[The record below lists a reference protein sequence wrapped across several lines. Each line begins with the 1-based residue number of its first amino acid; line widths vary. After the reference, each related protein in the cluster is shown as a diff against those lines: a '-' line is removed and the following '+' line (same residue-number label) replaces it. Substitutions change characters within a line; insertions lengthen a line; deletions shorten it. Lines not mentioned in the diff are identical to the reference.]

1 MARTEDGGRLS
12 GAIDGDR
19 WRFELEEEITSSV
32 LLLPPSLLLSFPLS
46 LLPSPF
52 WSFNFGSYCHARS
65 LVVAAAAAV
74 RFVVVRLEILG
85 RPARRGAA
93 RTICRIW
100 SSYIIRYDTRFRAE
114 QF

>member
-19 WRFELEEEITSSV
+19 WRFELEEEITSSD
-32 LLLPPSLLLSFPLS
+32 LLPPSLLLSFPL
-46 LLPSPF
+46 PF
-52 WSFNFGSYCHARS
+52 GRLILGVTAMLARS
-65 LVVAAAAAV
+65 LVVV
-74 RFVVVRLEILG
+74 RFVVVRLGILG
-85 RPARRGAA
+85 RRARRGAA